1 MTLFHYKVFKERSV
15 TENEHERMLLSVDP
29 CMVTSQNYL
38 VFVVIL
44 CILSHIHYH
53 HIELTRDLFEHGKT
67 LSSLRVS
74 CIFTSWNVEVIS
86 ALICN

>member
-15 TENEHERMLLSVDP
+15 TENEHERMPLSVDP

-38 VFVVIL
+38 VFVVIW

-53 HIELTRDLFEHGKT
+53 HIDLTCDLFEHGKT

-74 CIFTSWNVEVIS
+74 CIFTSRNVEVIS